1 MVLSR
6 RILTV
11 AMAAALVLPLV
22 SCDKVSQM
30 LNKKEG
36 PSEAEL
42 KQQQTEAKMKEMEA
56 KVLQME
62 AEAKARKEAEE
73 KAKAEEELR
82 AKIAAEV
89 KAQAETQPAA
99 PTAAVTTPATQP
111 TTPPAATTTPPPT
124 ETKVVERVIIK
135 EVPAKTPSSS
145 ATPSAP
151 AATAK
156 PSGYVRLYDD
166 AGFTDRILTIR
177 FGRDVGNMHYVSSD
191 DGKSGFNDK
200 ASSVKY
206 SVPAGWQAVLYEN
219 NNYSKRGY
227 ALKGSGSIPDLGY
240 FGDKCSSVRWE
251 KTSD

>member
-1 MVLSR
+1 MVFSR

-11 AMAAALVLPLV
+11 AMAVALVMPMV

-30 LNKKEG
+30 LNSKKEG
-36 PSEAEL
+36 PTEAEI

-62 AEAKARKEAEE
+62 AEAKARKDAED

-99 PTAAVTTPATQP
+99 AVTTPATQP
-111 TTPPAATTTPPPT
+111 TTPPAVTTPPPT

-145 ATPSAP
+145 STPSTPAP
-151 AATAK
+151 AKA
-156 PSGYVRLYDD
+156 SGYVRLYDD

-177 FGRDVGNMHYVSSD
+177 FGRDIGNMHYVSSD

-227 ALKGSGSIPDLGY
+227 ALKGSGSIPDMGY

>member
-1 MVLSR
+1 MIFSR

-30 LNKKEG
+30 MNKKEG

-73 KAKAEEELR
+73 KAKAEEELK

-99 PTAAVTTPATQP
+99 PTAAVTTPTTAP
-111 TTPPAATTTPPPT
+111 TTEKPAEKPV
-124 ETKVVERVIIK
+124 EKVVERVIIK
-135 EVPAKTPSSS
+135 EVPAKTPAATTP
-145 ATPSAP
+145 ATPAP
-151 AATAK
+151 AKA
-156 PSGYVRLYDD
+156 SGYVRLYDD
-166 AGFTDRILTIR
+166 AGFTDRSLTIR
-177 FGRDVGNMHYVSSD
+177 FGRDIGNMHYVSSD

-219 NNYSKRGY
+219 DNYSKRGY

-251 KTSD
+251 QVGN

>member
-1 MVLSR
+1 MFSR

-22 SCDKVSQM
+22 SCENISKM
-30 LNKKEG
+30 LNSDKKEA

-42 KQQQTEAKMKEMEA
+42 KLKEMEA

-73 KAKAEEELR
+73 KAKAEAEMR
-82 AKIAAEV
+82 AKIEAEL
-89 KAQAETQPAA
+89 KAKAETQPAA

-111 TTPPAATTTPPPT
+111 AAPATPAAPTTATPAPAP
-124 ETKVVERVIIK
+124 TKVVEKVIIK
-135 EVPAKTPSSS
+135 EVPAKPT
-145 ATPSAP
+145 AEAP
-151 AATAK
+151 AAPAAK

-166 AGFTDRILTIR
+166 AGFTDRILTVR
-177 FGRDVGNMHYVSSD
+177 FGRDIGNFHYVSSD

-200 ASSVKY
+200 CSSAKY
-206 SVPAGWQAVLYEN
+206 NVPAGWQAVIYEN

-227 ALKGSGSIPDLGY
+227 TLKGSGSIPDFGY
-240 FGDKCSSVRWE
+240 FNDKCSSIRWE
-251 KTSD
+251 KTSE